1 MDDLSVRLKLFSEDD
16 IRRIAVVSI
25 TNASTTD
32 HGLPKPHGLMDA
44 RMGSTDRSILCQ
56 TCHTPHCAGHFGHI
70 EFPCRILLV
79 GHIKRIVQL
88 LRCVCVCCSQ
98 PLFGLSDI
106 ATILDSTPPGLER
119 LKAVSDVCR
128 NKISTCSSCGS
139 PVVAFSE
146 NNKIFIQKTVGGD
159 ALESM
164 EDEERAW
171 HRLRFTPD
179 DMHSILD
186 KVPHDTL
193 RLLGMDPHHSHPKN
207 AVTKT
212 ILVLPP
218 AQRPTLRTTDGG
230 KGRGED
236 DMTVLYQDV
245 VRAKTELEGKLDKPG
260 ASLQDDPVWTSFC
273 KLQLAVAC
281 LVKNSF
287 RKTVEIQGV
296 SAAGLH
302 GRGGAVRTMRDL
314 EHRLKGKTGRLRG
327 TLNAKRTDFSA
338 RTVVGI
344 DMVHDIWQLGVP
356 RSRMK
361 ILTIPVR
368 VTTFNL
374 EEMQNR
380 ILVGAHGDRGAVN
393 ILQPLEGQEPRMIF
407 LGLMSPD
414 ARMGL
419 AASLRPGWIVER
431 HMQEGDWVWFNRQPT
446 LHKMNIQAF
455 QVYPVDGLTFR
466 LPLPCTRPFNADFDG
481 DEMNM
486 HVPQSIEATTE
497 AQELMAVP
505 FNMVSPSNTSTIIAL
520 VQETLVAWFRLTSRN
535 VLLTRDVFMQ
545 LLAQVRFDP
554 RAPDYADMPTRSDSW
569 IPSVPQPAILKSPK
583 GPRWTGKQVLQTLL
597 PPQINMTRAV
607 RDGDIKDNECW
618 TGAKEDIVII
628 RRGELLLGRLCK
640 STLGGGPSLV
650 HVLWKDVGPWASAKF
665 VSDAQRVANAWN
677 QRDALCIGIS
687 DCILDDETIA
697 EVDDLV
703 ATAMGKADSLEGT
716 HFASEIK
723 EMRAT
728 GLMQD
733 VLRAAGAL
741 VLKKMDEHTAL
752 STVVLSGSKG
762 NALNLSQI
770 MGVVGQQVRNAGRLR
785 VLYTRLMGTSQNSC
799 ASLHTYRTM
808 ALSCGADRSSNRTRS
823 NTRLHLFCRR
833 SCV

>member
-1 MDDLSVRLKLFSEDD
+1 MDDLSVRLKLFSEEE
-16 IRRIAVVSI
+16 IRRIAVVSV

-56 TCHTPHCAGHFGHI
+56 TCHTPHCAGHFGRI
-70 EFPCRILLV
+70 EFPCRVLLV
-79 GHIKRIVQL
+79 GHIKRVVQL
-88 LRCVCVCCSQ
+88 LRCVCVCCSA
-98 PLFGLSDI
+98 PLFSAADV
-106 ATILDSTPPGLER
+106 ASVLDSSVPSNER

-128 NKISTCSSCGS
+128 NKLSACPSCAS

-146 NNKIFIQKTVGGD
+146 SNKIFISKTVPSE
-159 ALESM
+159 ALEVM
-164 EDEERAW
+164 EDAERAW
-171 HRLRFTPD
+171 HRRRFTPD
-179 DMHSILD
+179 DIHSILEKIPD
-186 KVPHDTL
+186 DTL
-193 RLLGMDPHHSHPKN
+193 RLLGMDPTTSHPKN
-207 AVTKT
+207 AVTQT
-212 ILVLPP
+212 VLVLPP

-245 VRAKTELEGKLDKPG
+245 VRAKTELETKLDKPG
-260 ASLQDDPVWTSFC
+260 ASMQDDGVWTSFC

-287 RKTVEIQGV
+287 RKTVEIPGV

-368 VTTFNL
+368 VTSFNL

-380 ILVGAHGDRGAVN
+380 VLIGAHGERGAVN

-407 LGLMSPD
+407 LGLMTPD

-520 VQETLVAWFRLTSRN
+520 VQESLVAWFRMTSRN
-535 VLLTRDVFMQ
+535 VLLPRDVFLQ

-554 RAPDYADMPTRSDSW
+554 HAADFADMPASNETF
-569 IPSVPQPAILKSPK
+569 IPRVPQPAVIKSPA
-583 GPRWTGKQVLQTLL
+583 GPRWTGKQVLQALL
-597 PPQINMTRAV
+597 PRTLNVTRAV
-607 RDGDIKDNECW
+607 RDGDIKDTSCW
-618 TGAKEDIVII
+618 LGPKEDVVVI
-628 RRGELLLGRLCK
+628 RKGELLLGRLCK
-640 STLGGGPSLV
+640 ATLGGGPSLV
-650 HVLWKDVGPWASAKF
+650 HVLWKDVGPWAAAKF
-665 VSDAQRVANAWN
+665 VSDAQRIANAWN

-687 DCILDDETIA
+687 DCILDDGTVA

-703 ATAMGKADSLEGT
+703 ATAMGKADALEST
-716 HFASEIK
+716 HFSSDIK

-741 VLKKMDEHTAL
+741 VLKRMDEETAL
-752 STVVLSGSKG
+752 ATVVVSGSKG

-770 MGVVGQQVRNAGRLR
+770 MGVVGQQVRNFGRAR
-785 VLYTRLMGTSQNSC
+785 VVYVRCHGTFQNSW
-799 ASLHTYRTM
+799 AKGATTSTSAR
-808 ALSCGADRSSNRTRS
+808 SCGAAKSSNKTSSKKRAHGFCSRS
-823 NTRLHLFCRR
+823 
-833 SCV
+833 

>member
-1 MDDLSVRLKLFSEDD
+1 MDDLSVRLKLLGEDE
-16 IRRIAVVSI
+16 IRRIAVVKVS
-25 TNASTTD
+25 NASTTD
-32 HGLPKPHGLMDA
+32 HGLPKPQGLMDA

-56 TCHTPHCAGHFGHI
+56 TCHTPHCAGHFGCI
-70 EFPCRILLV
+70 EFPCHVLLV
-79 GHIKRIVQL
+79 GHIKRVVQL

-98 PLFGLSDI
+98 PLFS
-106 ATILDSTPPGLER
+106 ATDVGSILESLPPSLER
-119 LKAVSDVCR
+119 LKAISDVCR
-128 NKISTCSSCGS
+128 NKVSSCPSCNS

-146 NNKIFIQKTVGGD
+146 SNKIFIQKTVSAA
-159 ALESM
+159 ALEKM

-171 HRLRFTPD
+171 HRQRFTPD
-179 DMHSILD
+179 DIYSIFEKIPD
-186 KVPHDTL
+186 DTL
-193 RLLGMDPHHSHPKN
+193 RLLGMDPEQSHPKC
-207 AVTKT
+207 AVTRV

-218 AQRPTLRTTDGG
+218 AQRPTLRTSDGG

-245 VRAKTELEGKLDKPG
+245 VRAKTELETKLDKPA
-260 ASLQDDPVWTSFC
+260 ASLLDDPVWTSFC
-273 KLQLAVAC
+273 KLQLAIAC

-287 RKTVEIQGV
+287 RKTVELPGV
-296 SAAGLH
+296 SSAGLH

-368 VTTFNL
+368 VTAFNM
-374 EEMQNR
+374 EEMQAR
-380 ILVGAHGDRGAVN
+380 IMVGATGDKGAVN

-407 LGLMSPD
+407 LGLMTPD

-455 QVYPVDGLTFR
+455 QIYPVDGLTFR

-520 VQETLVAWFRLTSRN
+520 VQESLVSWFRLTSRN
-535 VLLTRDVFMQ
+535 VIVSRDVFFQ

-554 RAPDYADMPTRSDSW
+554 RSPSYADMPTKETPW
-569 IPSVPQPAILKSPK
+569 IPSIPQPAVIKSPK
-583 GPRWTGKQVLQTLL
+583 GPRWTGKQILQVLL
-597 PPQINMTRAV
+597 PESINVTRAV
-607 RDGDIKDNECW
+607 RDGDIQDSASWLN
-618 TGAKEDIVII
+618 ANEDIVII
-628 RRGELLLGRLCK
+628 RKGVLLLGRLCK

-665 VSDAQRVANAWN
+665 VSDAQRIGNAWN

-687 DCILDDETIA
+687 DCILDDDIVS

-703 ATAMGKADSLEGT
+703 ATAMGKADALEST
-716 HFASEIK
+716 HFSSDVK
-723 EMRAT
+723 EMRAA

-741 VLKKMDEHTAL
+741 VLKRMDKNTAL
-752 STVVLSGSKG
+752 STVVQSGSKG

-770 MGVVGQQVRNAGRLR
+770 MGVVGQQVRNLGRGLN
-785 VLYTRLMGTSQNSC
+785 L
-799 ASLHTYRTM
+799 
-808 ALSCGADRSSNRTRS
+808 
-823 NTRLHLFCRR
+823 
-833 SCV
+833 